1 MPQLTAG
8 STVAGRFRLLRLLG
22 RGGHAEVWAAEDG
35 AEARPVALKIAG
47 DEAADAQ
54 LLRAGFL
61 QARALV
67 HPGILRP
74 LEFIDGPPA
83 CVVMPRVEG
92 GDLGQL
98 RGAGW
103 RSVLAALLD
112 VAEALDHAHRQGIVH
127 RDLKPANVLHEADG
141 RWLISD
147 FGTAAGDRG
156 GTLPAMSPQ
165 QLDGAPPAVADDV
178 YALGAMACE
187 LLAGEP
193 LFHPAVDAMRIRSE
207 APRIPMTDLGGAALP
222 AALRALLA
230 ATLDKDAARRPAS
243 AAALRASLA
252 AILDDAQAA
261 LQAND
266 PAAAGGILA
275 VARRATAQAPAAAGP
290 PRRRG
295 LPAAAVYGGLA
306 LLLVVAVLVIGFLP
320 DWLRARAPRV
330 APPAAP
336 VPAAS
341 PAVAA
346 ESAATSNPPP
356 ASAQPVSSAE
366 LDGALGEFLR
376 LDDEL
381 KKAGVERWGGADWT
395 ALREQVQAADAAYRG
410 RDLAAALAGYRS
422 ATTLGRALLAS
433 APRRLADALAAG
445 EAGLLAGRQAEATA
459 GFTAALAVDPG
470 NAAARRGLERAG
482 HLDQLLALLSR
493 AQAAEGAGQR
503 VQALELYRQAASL
516 DPASAPAGEGVTRL
530 SRAVARDSYETQ
542 MARGLAEQ
550 AAGRSGAAR
559 AAFTAALQ
567 AQPGDAAAQA
577 ALAQL
582 DADSKLAQLAAR
594 QAEARAFEQAERWGD
609 AARSYEAMLGV
620 DANLVAAR
628 EGQERVRARLDLDT
642 RLRAAIANADH
653 FNDDAVLAAARSL
666 LATARETAKETPQP
680 GPLLSGQ
687 VAELERLVS
696 VGATPVPVQLESDN
710 LTEVTIFKVGR
721 LGAFSTRTL
730 ALRPGTYTAVGAR
743 AGYRDVRRSFRVAPG
758 GAQPPVVVRCEDAI

>member
-320 DWLRARAPRV
+320 DWMRGRQPLVTAAAPPEPAIV
-330 APPAAP
+330 SPPAAP
-336 VPAAS
+336 AAADATAA
-341 PAVAA
+341 PVAVAEVDA
-346 ESAATSNPPP
+346 
-356 ASAQPVSSAE
+356 
-366 LDGALGEFLR
+366 ALGEFLR
-376 LDDEL
+376 LDDDL
-381 KKAGVERWGGADWT
+381 KKAGADRWGGSDWS
-395 ALREQVQAADAAYRG
+395 ALRSQAQAADSAYRD

-422 ATTLGRALLAS
+422 ATTLGRGLLAS
-433 APRRLADALAAG
+433 APQRLATALAAG
-445 EAGLLAGRQAEATA
+445 EAALLAGSQAEATA
-459 GFTAALAVDPG
+459 GFTTALALAPD
-470 NAAARRGLERAG
+470 NAAARRGLARAAR
-482 HLDQLLALLSR
+482 LDQLLALMSR
-493 AQAAEGAGQR
+493 AQVAESAGQR
-503 VQALELYRQAASL
+503 AQALDLYRQAATL
-516 DPASAPAGEGVTRL
+516 DPAWAPAGAGVARL
-530 SRAVARDSYETQ
+530 SQAVARDNYETQ

-550 AAGRSGAAR
+550 SAGRSAAAR

-567 AQPGDAAAQA
+567 ARPGDATAQA

-582 DADSKLAQLAAR
+582 DADSKLAQLAAQ
-594 QAEARAFEQAERWGD
+594 QAEARGFAQAERWAD
-609 AARSYEAMLGV
+609 AVQRYEAMLGV
-620 DANLVAAR
+620 DPNLVAAR
-628 EGQERVRARLDLDT
+628 EGREQARARLDLDT
-642 RLRAAIANADH
+642 RLRAAIGNTDH
-653 FNDDAVLAAARSL
+653 FNDDAVLAAAREL
-666 LATARETAKETPQP
+666 LADARATLTATVQP
-680 GPLLSGQ
+680 APVLAGQ
-687 VAELERLVS
+687 VAELERLVR
-696 VGATPVPVQLESDN
+696 VGAIPVPVLLESDN

-721 LGAFSTRTL
+721 LGAFNSRIL
-730 ALRPGTYTAVGAR
+730 ELRPGTYTAVGAR
-743 AGYRDVRRSFRVAPG
+743 PGYRDVRRSFRVAPG
-758 GAQPPVVVRCEDAI
+758 GGQAAVVVRCEDAI